1 MGCPRNLITILRLS
15 IFCITILSSQ
25 STLAQIMVAQDDFH
39 GLQVD
44 ELLIVD
50 APGVLDN
57 DLLDGESAAE
67 SGAVA
72 ELVADAAHGDL
83 VLSPDGS
90 FSYAPG
96 PSFTGLDHF
105 I

>member
-1 MGCPRNLITILRLS
+1 MENPFKMATILRLS
-15 IFCITILSSQ
+15 IFCIALLSSQ
-25 STLAQIMVAQDDFH
+25 SALAQIMIAQDDFH
-39 GLQVD
+39 GLKLD
-44 ELLIVD
+44 EPLIVD
-50 APGVLDN
+50 APGLLDN
-57 DLLDGESAAE
+57 DLLDDESAAE